1 MKQKK
6 MLLLITLLVV
16 LGALAAILSRRHT
29 NGKTEYQF
37 VEITRGNVQNTISS
51 TGTIAPVSKVEV
63 GTQVSG
69 TIDRLY
75 TDFNQVVHKGQLL
88 AVLDTVLLKAAV
100 LDAQANLEKVSAQ
113 LEQARADFERNQTV
127 FEKKLISE
135 AEYLPY
141 KVNYAAQVAN
151 LKSAQANLVRA
162 ERNLKFAVIRSPIDG
177 TVISRNVEAGQTVA
191 ASLQAPVLFIIAGN
205 LTKMEIHAAV
215 DESDIGSI
223 RDGQTVQF
231 QVPAYADKTFTGSV
245 RQIRLQPETVQ
256 NVVNYT
262 VVIDADNVDNLLLP
276 GMTATLDFIVQDRQ
290 DVLLVPNAA
299 LNFKPTEAMLQQIR
313 KNREAAAAGMP
324 DSLRGRMRWNEGG
337 GNAAGGSA
345 RSQGGGTGRSGGFAQ
360 ENGAPG
366 MPGGGFTR
374 NGSMPKDM
382 GRLYFLDEKGNLS
395 MAMIQTGASDGKSTE
410 IVRGRRIKEGM
421 KVISGLVESGEN
433 KSRVQTTRTPAMGP
447 GMGGRPF

>member
-1 MKQKK
+1 MQHKR
-6 MLLLITLLVV
+6 VV
-16 LGALAAILSRRHT
+16 LIIALLAVLAALTAILAGKHG
-29 NGKTEYQF
+29 NGKAEYLF
-37 VEITRGNVQNTISS
+37 AGITRGNVQNTISS
-51 TGTIAPVSKVEV
+51 TGTIEPVSKVEV

-75 TDFNQVVHKGQLL
+75 VDFNQVVRRGQLL
-88 AVLDTVLLKAAV
+88 AVLDTVLLKATV

-113 LEQARADFERNQTV
+113 LEQAKADFERNRTV
-127 FEKKLISE
+127 FDKKLISE

-141 KVNYAAQVAN
+141 KVNYSAQIAN

-205 LTKMEIHAAV
+205 LNKMEIHAAV

-223 RDGQTVQF
+223 REGQSVHF
-231 QVPAYADKTFTGSV
+231 QVPAYADKTFTGTV

-262 VVIDADNVDNLLLP
+262 VVVDAENVDNLLLP

-299 LNFKPTEAMLQQIR
+299 LNFKPTDAMQQEIR
-313 KNREAAAAGMP
+313 KNREAAAAAVP
-324 DSLRGRMRWNEGG
+324 DSLRGRGRWNEGG
-337 GNAAGGSA
+337 GNGT
-345 RSQGGGTGRSGGFAQ
+345 GGGARGEGGFPG
-360 ENGAPG
+360 GA
-366 MPGGGFTR
+366 GGGFMR

-382 GRLYFLDEKGNLS
+382 GRLYFLDEKGRLS
-395 MAMIQTGASDGKSTE
+395 MAMIQTGATDGKSTE
-410 IVRGRRIKEGM
+410 IVRGRRITEGM
-421 KVISGLVESGEN
+421 KVITGLVENGES
-433 KSRVQTTRTPAMGP
+433 KTKVQTTRTPTMGP

>member
-1 MKQKK
+1 MKQRK
-6 MLLLITLLVV
+6 MLLLIALLVI
-16 LGALAAILSRRHT
+16 LGGLAAILSRKPSS
-29 NGKTEYQF
+29 GKVEYQF

-51 TGTIAPVSKVEV
+51 TGTIEPVSKVEV

-69 TIDRLY
+69 TIDRIY

-113 LEQARADFERNQTV
+113 LEQARADFERNKTV
-127 FEKKLISE
+127 YEKKLISE

-205 LTKMEIHAAV
+205 LNKMEIHAAV

-223 RDGQTVQF
+223 REGQMVQF
-231 QVPAYADKTFTGSV
+231 QVPAYADKTFTGTV

-262 VVIDADNVDNLLLP
+262 VVVDADNVDNLLLP

-299 LNFKPTEAMLQQIR
+299 LNFKPTDAMLQQIR
-313 KNREAAAAGMP
+313 KNREALAAGMP
-324 DSLRGRMRWNEGG
+324 DSLRGRMRWNAGGDNAAGGGARTEGG
-337 GNAAGGSA
+337 GNGMPGGLA
-345 RSQGGGTGRSGGFAQ
+345 REG
-360 ENGAPG
+360 GAPG
-366 MPGGGFTR
+366 MPGGGFMR
-374 NGSMPKDM
+374 NGSLPKDM
-382 GRLYFLDEKGNLS
+382 GRLYFLDEKGNLA

-410 IVRGRRIKEGM
+410 IVRGRRIREGM
-421 KVISGLVESGEN
+421 KVISGLVESSSG
-433 KSRVQTTRTPAMGP
+433 KPRVQTTRTPAMGP